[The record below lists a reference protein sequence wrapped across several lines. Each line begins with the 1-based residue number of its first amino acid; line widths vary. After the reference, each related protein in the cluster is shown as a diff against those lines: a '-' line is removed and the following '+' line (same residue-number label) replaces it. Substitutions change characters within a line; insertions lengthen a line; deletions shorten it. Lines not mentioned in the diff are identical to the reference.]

1 MTIQEKI
8 IGAIRDVPDFPK
20 PGILFKDISPIMLN
34 AELSNEIVEHL
45 FELYKNENLDAVAG
59 IESRGFL
66 FGYPLAMRLGIPFV
80 LIRKQGKLPYKK
92 ISHAYDLEY
101 GSAVIEIHEDA
112 VSTGQ
117 RVLIHDDLLATG
129 GSADA
134 AAELV
139 KKCGGEVAGFNF
151 LVGLSFLDGDKRLN
165 NHSSN
170 ISSLVT
176 F

>member
-1 MTIQEKI
+1 MTLQEKLV
-8 IGAIRDVPDFPK
+8 ATIRDVPDFPK
-20 PGILFKDISPIMLN
+20 PGILFKDISPIMLD
-34 AELSNEIVEHL
+34 AKLSNEIVEHL
-45 FELYKNENLDAVAG
+45 YEQYRNQDIEAIAG

-66 FGYPLAMRLGIPFV
+66 FGYPLAMRLGIPFI

-92 ISHAYDLEY
+92 TSHAYDLEY
-101 GSAVIEIHEDA
+101 GSAVIEIHDDA
-112 VSTGQ
+112 VLPGQ

-134 AAELV
+134 AAALV

-151 LVGLSFLDGDKRLN
+151 LVGLSFLSGEEKLIPYTE
-165 NHSSN
+165 N
-170 ISSLVT
+170 ISSLIS